1 MTPAGA
7 GGPLP
12 RLRPAPPAARPGARV
27 CARGARRI
35 GACGW
40 RHARA
45 PRPPR
50 LLRASG
56 PGGKHLQVGSPSNPP
71 LPAPGERERIRGG
84 SRRCERKASAVGA
97 TVSGGSAQACAGL
110 DEGGDCLLPSWQKMS
125 GARPGDGASRA
136 GRSDT
141 PHARS
146 SRPPLASRQSAGR
159 RGHLPW
165 EGEAPCEAQR
175 WPSGWWRRPPAAGT
189 APCRLGA

>member
-1 MTPAGA
+1 M
-7 GGPLP
+7 
-12 RLRPAPPAARPGARV
+12 
-27 CARGARRI
+27 
-35 GACGW
+35 
-40 RHARA
+40 
-45 PRPPR
+45 
-50 LLRASG
+50 
-56 PGGKHLQVGSPSNPP
+56 
-71 LPAPGERERIRGG
+71 
-84 SRRCERKASAVGA
+84 RKKGLSLGA

-146 SRPPLASRQSAGR
+146 SRPPLASRRSAGR

-175 WPSGWWRRPPAAGT
+175 RPSGWWRRPPAAGT

>member
-1 MTPAGA
+1 M
-7 GGPLP
+7 
-12 RLRPAPPAARPGARV
+12 
-27 CARGARRI
+27 
-35 GACGW
+35 
-40 RHARA
+40 
-45 PRPPR
+45 
-50 LLRASG
+50 
-56 PGGKHLQVGSPSNPP
+56 
-71 LPAPGERERIRGG
+71 
-84 SRRCERKASAVGA
+84 RKKGLSLGA

-110 DEGGDCLLPSWQKMS
+110 DEGGDRLLPSWQKMS

-189 APCRLGA
+189 APCRLSHVATAPRRGRRPCASRAPAGRSPAAAHRRPSLSRPEGGCREPPADTESLSGDDRSSPVPFLFPWHLPVWTVI